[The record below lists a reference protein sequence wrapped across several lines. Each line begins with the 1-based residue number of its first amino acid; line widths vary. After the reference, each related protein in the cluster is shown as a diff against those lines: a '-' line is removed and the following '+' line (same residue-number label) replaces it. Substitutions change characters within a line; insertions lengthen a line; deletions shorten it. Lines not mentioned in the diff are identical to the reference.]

1 MKKITRMFI
10 LLLTAGALFMSCNPS
25 TGGTNGGDD
34 SGDGSGSGGSGS
46 EGSGSTG
53 INGMPETSFT
63 VDTSDLSVVT
73 EITLSDGTWQ
83 MTEAYQGSDSED
95 SEPSS
100 AGRKIIYTFTVSG
113 TSATITS
120 GSIVK
125 FQTITL
131 IDDDEVARVKNNKEG
146 EAAIQRAGGKN
157 AQVAVNGRNLTY
169 AVWGNLSDNEID
181 DANYWYK
188 EPADFY
194 DLPSGATIMKNAT
207 GTEYYAVC
215 QEECYEDLVKARTY
229 ADATHVLLFE
239 KKN

>member
-25 TGGTNGGDD
+25 SGGTPGGDD
-34 SGDGSGSGGSGS
+34 SGDGSGSG
-46 EGSGSTG
+46 GSGSTG

-83 MTEAYQGSDSED
+83 MTEAYQGSDSEV
-95 SEPSS
+95 SEPST
-100 AGRKIIYTFTVSG
+100 AGRKIIYSFTVSG
-113 TSATITS
+113 NSTLITS

-131 IDDDEVARVKNNKEG
+131 ADDNEVARVKNNKEG

-157 AQVAVNGRNLTY
+157 AQVAVNGRTLTY
-169 AVWGNLSDNEID
+169 AVWGNLSDNEVD
-181 DANYWYK
+181 DANCWYK

-194 DLPSGATIMKNAT
+194 ALPSGATIMKNAA